1 MNRQINIINL
11 FHNNKLRLLKS
22 INYSFKTSSSIKYE
36 NRNLKIQQIS
46 EQTEQSETSEQIE
59 THRK

>member
-1 MNRQINIINL
+1 MYRQINIINL

-36 NRNLKIQQIS
+36 NRNLLKLKERGLVVGIFPDQM
-46 EQTEQSETSEQIE
+46 
-59 THRK
+59 